1 MATATTA
8 AGRAPRADKVA
19 VVDEVRQRFAE
30 ADAVLFTEYRG
41 LDVAEMADLRGRL
54 IDADCR
60 YKIYKNTLVRRAL
73 SADAP
78 AGTLDLLLG
87 PTALA
92 FCGKDPSAA
101 AQALRTFAAE
111 HDALV
116 IKGGVLAGTLLSDAQ
131 VRELADL
138 PSRDEL
144 MAQMLGA
151 FAAPLTAL
159 ASMMN
164 NLIGEVSGLL
174 QALADKTPDSP
185 APAGETAAQTDRLD
199 ASAAAA
205 DSTPEAEDAE
215 ADDPNSDTSDD
226 PTNTENNQ

>member
-8 AGRAPRADKVA
+8 EERAPRADKVA
-19 VVDEVRQRFAE
+19 VVDEVRERFADAE
-30 ADAVLFTEYRG
+30 AVLFTEYRG
-41 LDVAEMADLRGRL
+41 LDVAAMADLRSRL
-54 IDADCR
+54 IDADCG

-73 SADAP
+73 SDEAP
-78 AGTLDLLLG
+78 SGTLDLLLG

-101 AQALRTFAAE
+101 AKALRTFAAE
-111 HDALV
+111 HDALI

-144 MAQMLGA
+144 MAHMLAA
-151 FAAPLTAL
+151 FAAPLNAL

-164 NLIGEVSGLL
+164 NLVGEVSGLV
-174 QALADKTPDSP
+174 QALADRNSTDDS
-185 APAGETAAQTDRLD
+185 
-199 ASAAAA
+199 
-205 DSTPEAEDAE
+205 
-215 ADDPNSDTSDD
+215 
-226 PTNTENNQ
+226 TNTENNQ

>member
-1 MATATTA
+1 MATAATA
-8 AGRAPRADKVA
+8 DERAPRADKVA
-19 VVDEVRQRFAE
+19 VVDEVRERFNGAE
-30 ADAVLFTEYRG
+30 AVLFTEYRG
-41 LDVAEMADLRGRL
+41 LDVGEMADLRGRL

-60 YKIYKNTLVRRAL
+60 YKIYKNTLVRLAL
-73 SADAP
+73 SDDAP

-101 AQALRTFAAE
+101 AKALRTFATE
-111 HDALV
+111 HEALI

-131 VRELADL
+131 VRDLADL

-151 FAAPLTAL
+151 LGAPLNAL

-164 NLIGEVSGLL
+164 NLIGEMSGLV
-174 QALADKTPDSP
+174 QALIDKTPASPQTPAESDPAESSP
-185 APAGETAAQTDRLD
+185 AESDPAE
-199 ASAAAA
+199 S
-205 DSTPEAEDAE
+205 SPAESDPAE
-215 ADDPNSDTSDD
+215 SDPAESDPAES
-226 PTNTENNQ
+226 NTENNE

>member
-8 AGRAPRADKVA
+8 EGRVPRADKVA

-73 SADAP
+73 SVDAP

-111 HDALV
+111 HDALI

-151 FAAPLTAL
+151 FAAPLNAL

-164 NLIGEVSGLL
+164 NLIGEVSGLV
-174 QALADKTPDSP
+174 QALIDKTPDNP
-185 APAGETAAQTDRLD
+185 APDDEAPAQADQADAALD
-199 ASAAAA
+199 AA
-205 DSTPEAEDAE
+205 DVE
-215 ADDPNSDTSDD
+215 ADGPDSDSPDDPTND

>member
-8 AGRAPRADKVA
+8 DGRAPRADKVA
-19 VVDEVRQRFAE
+19 VVDEVRQRFTGAE
-30 ADAVLFTEYRG
+30 AVLFTEYRG

-73 SADAP
+73 TDDAP
-78 AGTLDLLLG
+78 DGVMDLLLG
-87 PTALA
+87 PTAMA
-92 FCGKDPSAA
+92 FCGRDPSAA
-101 AQALRTFAAE
+101 AKALRTFADE
-111 HDALV
+111 HEALI
-116 IKGGVLAGTLLSDAQ
+116 IKGGVLSGSLLSEAQ

-151 FAAPLTAL
+151 LAAPLGAL

-164 NLIGEVSGLL
+164 NLIGETAGLV
-174 QALADKTPDSP
+174 QALIDRNSTDTTPDS
-185 APAGETAAQTDRLD
+185 TD
-199 ASAAAA
+199 
-205 DSTPEAEDAE
+205 DST
-215 ADDPNSDTSDD
+215 DD
-226 PTNTENNQ
+226 PTDTENSQ

>member
-205 DSTPEAEDAE
+205 DSTPEAENAE

>member
-30 ADAVLFTEYRG
+30 AEAVLFTEYRG

-73 SADAP
+73 SVDAP
-78 AGTLDLLLG
+78 AGALDLLLG

-151 FAAPLTAL
+151 FAAPLSAL

-185 APAGETAAQTDRLD
+185 APDAETAAQTDKAD
-199 ASAAAA
+199 ASTTAA
-205 DSTPEAEDAE
+205 DSAPEAEDAE
-215 ADDPNSDTSDD
+215 ADDPDSDPSDD
-226 PTNTENNQ
+226 PTNTESNQ

>member
-8 AGRAPRADKVA
+8 DGRAPRADKVA
-19 VVDEVRQRFAE
+19 VVDEVRQRFNDAE
-30 ADAVLFTEYRG
+30 AVLFTEYRG

-101 AQALRTFAAE
+101 AKALRTFAAE
-111 HDALV
+111 HDALI
-116 IKGGVLAGTLLSDAQ
+116 IKGGVLTGTLLSDAQ

-151 FAAPLTAL
+151 FAAPLGAL

-174 QALADKTPDSP
+174 QALADKTPDSL
-185 APAGETAAQTDRLD
+185 APADETVAQTDQAD
-199 ASAAAA
+199 ASTAAA
-205 DSTPEAEDAE
+205 DSTPEAEDAQ
-215 ADDPNSDTSDD
+215 ADDPNSDPSDD
-226 PTNTENNQ
+226 STNTENNQ

>member
-8 AGRAPRADKVA
+8 EGRVPRADKVA

-73 SADAP
+73 SVDAP

-151 FAAPLTAL
+151 FAAPLSAL

-185 APAGETAAQTDRLD
+185 APNAETAAQADEAD
-199 ASAAAA
+199 ASTAAA
-205 DSTPEAEDAE
+205 DSAPEAEDAE
-215 ADDPNSDTSDD
+215 ADDPDSKSPDD

>member
-1 MATATTA
+1 MATSTTA
-8 AGRAPRADKVA
+8 DQRAPRADKVA
-19 VVDEVRQRFAE
+19 VVDEVRQRFGDAE
-30 ADAVLFTEYRG
+30 AVLFTEYRG
-41 LDVAEMADLRGRL
+41 LDVAAMADLRGRL

-60 YKIYKNTLVRRAL
+60 YKIYKNTLVRLAL
-73 SADAP
+73 TDDAP

-101 AQALRTFAAE
+101 AKALRTFAAE
-111 HDALV
+111 HDALI
-116 IKGGVLAGTLLSDAQ
+116 IKGGVLAGALLSDDD

-138 PSRDEL
+138 PSRDDL

-151 FAAPLTAL
+151 FAAPLNEL

-164 NLIGEVSGLL
+164 SLIGEVSGLV
-174 QALADKTPDSP
+174 QALIDKTPDSP
-185 APAGETAAQTDRLD
+185 APNDDAPAETPVQPEPAPEDL
-199 ASAAAA
+199 ASADITAPEHPAA
-205 DSTPEAEDAE
+205 DPT
-215 ADDPNSDTSDD
+215 